1 MKASAAPLMRT
12 TASGVL
18 LEIRVI
24 PRASKTT
31 VGGSRDGRLVVR
43 VTAPPVDGAANLSAV
58 AALAQT
64 LRLPRQAV
72 RLVAG
77 ETSRNKV
84 VEIAGLDP
92 GEVRRRL
99 GI

>member
-1 MKASAAPLMRT
+1 MRT